1 MSDAL
6 KILQQHWSYDSFRPL
21 QEDIIQSVLD
31 GYDTLALLPTG
42 GGKSIC
48 FQVPGL
54 LFDGLCLVISPLI
67 ALMNDQV
74 QQLTKRGIPALA
86 IHSAL
91 SKHEIDIALD
101 KAAYSDVQF
110 LYVSPER
117 LKTAMF
123 LARLEKLN
131 IKLIAIDEAHCI
143 SQWGYDFRPPYL
155 EIGNLRPFLPGVPFI
170 ALTATATTTVVQ
182 DIQEKLLFKPGA
194 SNVFQKSFTRSN
206 LSYSVLYEEDKKKS
220 LLRILKN
227 VPGSGIIYVRSRKR
241 TQQVAEIM
249 QKEGITA
256 DFYHAGLNNDQR
268 SKKQQDWI
276 DNKIRIMVCTNAF
289 GMGIDKPDVRSVVHL
304 DLPESPEEYFQEAG
318 RAGRDGH
325 KAYAVMLF
333 SPADQDDLEKRILRS
348 FPSIEKSRAVYDAL
362 GSYAD
367 LATGSGE
374 ETYTDFD
381 LKDFCIKYSFRATD
395 VIPAMKLLQ
404 DNEYISLNEG
414 VFQGSQLMFI
424 CSQQALMQVQEK
436 NQRIDQLS
444 KLILRS
450 YEGCFDHYVKI
461 SESFIRKQLEVS
473 KDQLK
478 SLITIMVQ
486 HGLIKY
492 IPAGESSNILW
503 LKARLEAKNLIFD
516 MERYNFLKKTK
527 EGKANAMIAY
537 VNQKQ
542 DCRSQFLVR
551 YFGERVAPK
560 CGICDVCTGR
570 NEKQKLSVSK
580 TIDAGQKMLY
590 LLEEGPKTL
599 EQLSAAANLKQE
611 KTLEVLRELLD
622 QHKIQLNQE
631 EQFMLHQ

>member
-580 TIDAGQKMLY
+580 TIDAGQKILY